1 MIVELPNNHIGVK
14 LPEDAHSAEIVENPI
29 DGGYLIYMPG
39 LSDSDCEYMSLPYG
53 HSYTL
58 LFTTKD
64 KVTEEMAG
72 EVVERVSGW
81 EKPLYYDYCAS
92 GRDYRDIV
100 DAAFKEAL
108 PSYNSLLRSLDMT
121 GNWAVLKIK

>member
-1 MIVELPNNHIGVK
+1 MIKELPNNCTGVK
-14 LPEDAHSAEIVENPI
+14 LPNGATDVDIFQDRI
-29 DGGYLIYMPG
+29 DQFVIGIDRGGQSFHIPLSPG
-39 LSDSDCEYMSLPYG
+39 
-53 HSYTL
+53 SYTL

-64 KVTEEMAG
+64 KVTEEMAK

-108 PSYNSLLRSLDMT
+108 PSYHSLLRSLDMT
-121 GNWAVLKIK
+121 GSWAVLRKGGI